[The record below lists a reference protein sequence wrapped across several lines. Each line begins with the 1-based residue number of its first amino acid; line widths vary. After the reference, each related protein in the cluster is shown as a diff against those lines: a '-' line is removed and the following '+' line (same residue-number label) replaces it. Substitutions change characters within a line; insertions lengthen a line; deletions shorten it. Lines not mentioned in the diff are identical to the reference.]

1 MTKPHNIQRRV
12 EFVRGLVGALQGES
26 QGAAMERE
34 LPKLNRE
41 GYRVV
46 FMVRDEWN
54 VFKKLLLT
62 YIFAFITLGLYYR
75 SENWLIIGELMR
87 DTDGTD

>member
-1 MTKPHNIQRRV
+1 MNTTQHNIQRRV

-26 QGAAMERE
+26 QGAALERA
-34 LPKLNRE
+34 LPALNQE

-46 FMVRDEWN
+46 FMVKDEWN
-54 VFKKLLLT
+54 VFKKLLFTYT

-75 SENWLIIGELMR
+75 SENWLIIGERME
-87 DTDGTD
+87 D

>member
-1 MTKPHNIQRRV
+1 MVAKPHNIQRRV

-34 LPKLNRE
+34 LPKLNQE

-46 FMVRDEWN
+46 FMVKDEWN
-54 VFKKLLLT
+54 VFKKVLFT
-62 YIFAFITLGLYYR
+62 YIFALITFGLYYR
-75 SENWLIIGELMR
+75 SENWLIIGELMEN
-87 DTDGTD
+87 